1 MLGAMFSG
9 RHELKFNDEGR
20 YFIDRN
26 GEYFGYLEG
35 AKINKRGKD
44 KGGAK
49 GDEVKKRKFG
59 KFHLSSKICF
69 RILAGWITHHPS

>member
-26 GEYFGYLEG
+26 GEYFAYL
-35 AKINKRGKD
+35 IYYLF
-44 KGGAK
+44 
-49 GDEVKKRKFG
+49 VIVIV
-59 KFHLSSKICF
+59 LI
-69 RILAGWITHHPS
+69 